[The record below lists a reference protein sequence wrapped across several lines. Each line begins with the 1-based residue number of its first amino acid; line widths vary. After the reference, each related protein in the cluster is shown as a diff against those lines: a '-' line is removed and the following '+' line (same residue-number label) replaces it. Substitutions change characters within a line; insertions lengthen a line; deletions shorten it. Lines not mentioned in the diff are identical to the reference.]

1 MLLPHREIEWN
12 TYKDPDTVIRT
23 VNSMTEATTKPWKT
37 ESSRLFWGSVGT
49 DSFQIGPY
57 FGTMVNYSTCIRI
70 TGAVSAAE
78 PGTHIRLIFEMNPYA
93 RIFMRFWYG
102 GLLFF
107 FLLSLPILPQ
117 APMGAVVPACMFL
130 FGQAL
135 IGISFK
141 IQADKAISILQN
153 VLPST

>member
-1 MLLPHREIEWN
+1 MLLPHKEIEW
-12 TYKDPDTVIRT
+12 TTHKDPDTVIRT
-23 VNSMTEATTKPWKT
+23 VNSMTEATAKPWKT

-78 PGTHIRLIFEMNPYA
+78 QGTHIRLIFEMNPYA

-117 APMGAVVPACMFL
+117 APMGAVVPVCMFL

-135 IGISFK
+135 TRISFK
-141 IQADKAISILQN
+141 IQADKAIQILQN
-153 VLPST
+153 VLPPT

>member
-1 MLLPHREIEWN
+1 MLLPHKEIEW
-12 TYKDPDTVIRT
+12 TTHKDPDTVIRT
-23 VNSMTEATTKPWKT
+23 VNSMTEATSKPWKT

-49 DSFQIGPY
+49 DSFQIGPH

-78 PGTHIRLIFEMNPYA
+78 QGTHIRLIFEMNPYA

-117 APMGAVVPACMFL
+117 APMGAVVPVCMFL
-130 FGQAL
+130 FGQAF

-141 IQADKAISILQN
+141 IQADKTISILQN
-153 VLPST
+153 ILPST

>member
-1 MLLPHREIEWN
+1 MLLPRRDLEWN
-12 TYKDPDTVIRT
+12 TYKDLDTVMRT
-23 VNSMTEATTKPWKT
+23 VNSMTEATSKPWKT

-78 PGTHIRLIFEMNPYA
+78 QGTHIRLIFEMNPYA

-107 FLLSLPILPQ
+107 FLLSLPLQPH
-117 APMGAVVPACMFL
+117 APMGTVVPVCMFL

-135 IGISFK
+135 TRISFK
-141 IQADKAISILQN
+141 IQADKAIQILQN
-153 VLPST
+153 VLPPI